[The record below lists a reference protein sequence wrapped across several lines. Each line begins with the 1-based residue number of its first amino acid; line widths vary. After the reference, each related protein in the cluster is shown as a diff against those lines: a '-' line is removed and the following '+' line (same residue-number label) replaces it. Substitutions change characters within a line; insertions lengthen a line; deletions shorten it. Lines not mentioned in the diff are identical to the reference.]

1 MAEFHVLLYNLMIS
15 TDISTTQSTKNI
27 VHTENK
33 QDIIKYTGSTPG
45 VRQAA
50 RLIIW
55 IRHSQGKTAYAYS
68 ETGEQAS
75 KFHYCQVLSVARL
88 HSPTQIYKTFTY

>member
-1 MAEFHVLLYNLMIS
+1 MVELHILVHNLMIS
-15 TDISTTQSTKNI
+15 TDISTTKSTKNTAYREQTRHNQ
-27 VHTENK
+27 V
-33 QDIIKYTGSTPG
+33 YGSTPG

-75 KFHYCQVLSVARL
+75 KFHYCHVLSVARL
-88 HSPTQIYKTFTY
+88 HSPTHFYLTFTY